1 MKENF
6 RELTGT
12 KVLITGSTGYIGSN
26 LLRRLKDLDCKIF
39 APIPVLFEISAALFS
54 LLCCSPT

>member
-26 LLRRLKDLDCKIF
+26 LLRRLIDLDCKFF
-39 APIPVLFEISAALFS
+39 APISELSFEKISN
-54 LLCCSPT
+54 TKR